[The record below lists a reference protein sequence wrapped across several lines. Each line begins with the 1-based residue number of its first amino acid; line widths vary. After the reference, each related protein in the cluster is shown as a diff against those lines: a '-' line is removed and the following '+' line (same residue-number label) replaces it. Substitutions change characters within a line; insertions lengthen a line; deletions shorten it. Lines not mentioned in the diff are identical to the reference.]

1 MGSNLMRTV
10 TFADL
15 EVVDHIKKNFIAVW
29 HNQSPEVYSSAPG
42 TQEKFAAEQVKAYP
56 QGGGGGNVR
65 TYFCT
70 PDGKVIYYLEGF
82 WTRERYLAE
91 AGFARDLAGKAR
103 QSAETERPAA
113 VRKALEDRGRQVAD
127 ERRAIREKHPAE
139 FEGKFQPTDVR
150 KREAALGLL
159 EKTLKTSEGQVGQPV
174 RPIMDK
180 LRAENIR
187 NGIIK

>member
-15 EVVDHIKKNFIAVW
+15 DVVDRVKKNFVAVW
-29 HNQSPEVYSSAPG
+29 HNQSPELYSSGPAK
-42 TQEKFAAEQVKAYP
+42 QEKYTTDQVRAYP

-65 TYFCT
+65 SYFCT
-70 PDGKVIYYLEGF
+70 PDGKVLYYLEGF
-82 WTRERYLAE
+82 WTKERYLAE
-91 AGFARDLAGKAR
+91 AGFARDLADKGRKHAEAELPAVVR
-103 QSAETERPAA
+103 Q
-113 VRKALEDRGRQVAD
+113 ALEERGRQVAD
-127 ERRAIREKHPAE
+127 ERRAIRAKHPTE
-139 FEGKFQPTDVR
+139 FEGRFQPTEVR

-159 EKTLKTSEGQVGQPV
+159 EKTLQASAAQVALPV

-187 NGIIK
+187 RGILK